1 MTTLLELWQS
11 WCDIDE
17 HTDIE
22 LWEEKGEEPLI
33 KGNFSTV
40 AFMNEYTDRKVKV
53 FASIGPD
60 QKVSV
65 TRGAFDKALV
75 IVEEV

>member
-11 WCDIDE
+11 WCDVDE

-22 LWEEKGEEPLI
+22 LWEEGGKVPLI
-33 KGNFSTV
+33 KGNFSAV
-40 AFMNEYTDRKVKV
+40 VFMDKYADRKVKV

-65 TRGAFDKALV
+65 THGAFDKALV
-75 IVEEV
+75 IVEA